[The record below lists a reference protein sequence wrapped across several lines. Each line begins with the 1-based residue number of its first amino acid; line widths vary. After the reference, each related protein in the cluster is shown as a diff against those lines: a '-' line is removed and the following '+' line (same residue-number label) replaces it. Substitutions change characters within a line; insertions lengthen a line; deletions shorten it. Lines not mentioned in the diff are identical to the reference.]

1 MAEKKSVSVKV
12 LNMAGE
18 EVSKMNLNAEVF
30 GIEPHQQA
38 MFDAVQ
44 VEQANQRQ
52 ATAKTKVRH
61 EVSGGGK
68 KPWRQ
73 KGTGRARAGSSRSP
87 VWVGGGTVFGWVG
100 GGTVFGPVG
109 NQNFKISQNKKE
121 HKLALKSAL
130 SLKTKDGLLVIDE
143 IKFDEKKTKNFVNF
157 LDAIKVGGKA
167 LVVVD
172 EITEEIFASSR
183 NVGFAKV
190 VTSDNISVLDV
201 LNVDNLVMSKASIKT
216 VEEALK

>member
-1 MAEKKSVSVKV
+1 
-12 LNMAGE
+12 MAGE

-73 KGTGRARAGSSRSP
+73 KGTGRARSGSTRSP
-87 VWVGGGTVFGWVG
+87 IWVG

-130 SLKTKDGLLVIDE
+130 SLKTKDGLVVVDE
-143 IKFDEKKTKNFVNF
+143 IKFDEKKTKNFVAF
-157 LDAIKVGGKA
+157 LDAIKVGTKA

-172 EITEEIFASSR
+172 AITEEIFASAR
-183 NVGFAKV
+183 NVGYAKV
-190 VTSDNISVLDV
+190 VTSDNISVVDL
-201 LNVDNLVMSKASIKT
+201 LNIDNLVMSKASIKE

>member
-1 MAEKKSVSVKV
+1 MAEKKSVNVKV

-18 EVSKMNLNAEVF
+18 EVNKISLAGSVF
-30 GIEPHQQA
+30 AIEPHKQA
-38 MFDAVQ
+38 MFNAVQ

-87 VWVGGGTVFGWVG
+87 VWVGGGTVFG
-100 GGTVFGPVG
+100 PVG
-109 NQNFKISQNKKE
+109 NQNYTLSQNKKE
-121 HKLALKSAL
+121 HQLALRSAL
-130 SLKTKDGLLVIDE
+130 SLKTPKD
-143 IKFDEKKTKNFVNF
+143 
-157 LDAIKVGGKA
+157 

-172 EITEEIFASSR
+172 EIKFDSKKTKDFVKMLDALKVSSKVLVVVSEIDENLFASGR
-183 NVGFAKV
+183 NVDYARI
-190 VTSDNISVLDV
+190 VTPDNVSVYDL
-201 LNVDNLVMSKASIKT
+201 LNVDKLVMSKDAVKA

>member
-1 MAEKKSVSVKV
+1 MSEKKTVSVKV

-18 EVSKMNLNAEVF
+18 EVGKLSLNGVVF
-30 GIEPHQQA
+30 AVEPHKQA
-38 MFDAVQ
+38 MFNAVQ

-87 VWVGGGTVFGWVG
+87 IWVG

-109 NQNFKISQNKKE
+109 NQNFTLSQNRKE
-121 HKLALKSAL
+121 HQLALRSAL
-130 SLKTKDGLLVIDE
+130 SLKTPKDLVVVNE
-143 IKFDEKKTKNFVNF
+143 IKFEGKKTKEFVKM
-157 LDAIKVGGKA
+157 LAALKSEVKT
-167 LVVVD
+167 LVVVSEID
-172 EITEEIFASSR
+172 ENLFASVR
-183 NVGFAKV
+183 NVNYAKV
-190 VTSDNISVLDV
+190 VTTDNVSVFDV
-201 LNVDNLVMSKASIKT
+201 LNAEKLVMSEAAVKE

>member
-1 MAEKKSVSVKV
+1 MADKKISKKV
-12 LNMAGE
+12 VNMAGE
-18 EVSKMNLNAEVF
+18 EVGSISLDASVF
-30 GIEPHQQA
+30 GIDANNQVV
-38 MFDAVQ
+38 FDAVQ
-44 VEQANQRQ
+44 VEQANARQ

-87 VWVGGGTVFGWVG
+87 IWVG

-109 NQNFKISQNKKE
+109 NQNYKLSQNKKA

-130 SLKTKDGLLVIDE
+130 SMKKDDIVVVDE
-143 IKFDEKKTKNFVNF
+143 IKFADKKTANFVKM
-157 LDAIKVGGKA
+157 LDAIKVASKA
-167 LVVVD
+167 LVVVEDID
-172 EITEEIFASSR
+172 ENLFASCR
-183 NVGFAKV
+183 NVGYVKV
-190 VTSDNISVLDV
+190 VSSDNVSVVDL
-201 LNVDNLVMSKASIKT
+201 LNVDTLVMSKASVKA

>member
-1 MAEKKSVSVKV
+1 
-12 LNMAGE
+12 
-18 EVSKMNLNAEVF
+18 
-30 GIEPHQQA
+30 

-44 VEQANQRQ
+44 VEQANARQ
-52 ATAKTKVRH
+52 ATAKVKVRH

-87 VWVGGGTVFGWVG
+87 IWVG
-100 GGTVFGPVG
+100 GGTVFGPDG
-109 NQNFKISQNKKE
+109 RQNYKLSQNKKE
-121 HKLALKSAL
+121 HALAVKSAL
-130 SLKTKDGLLVIDE
+130 SLKAKEG
-143 IKFDEKKTKNFVNF
+143 
-157 LDAIKVGGKA
+157 

-172 EITEEIFASSR
+172 EIKFENKKTKEFVAMLDALKAGRKILVVVNEIDENIFASSR

-190 VTSDNISVLDV
+190 VTCDNVSVLDL
-201 LNVDNLVMSKASIKT
+201 LNVETLIMSKASAKA

>member
-1 MAEKKSVSVKV
+1 MAEKKTVSVKV
-12 LNMAGE
+12 YNAAGE
-18 EVSKMNLNAEVF
+18 EVSKLSLKAEAF
-30 GIEPHQQA
+30 GIEAHNQA

-87 VWVGGGTVFGWVG
+87 IWVG

-121 HKLALKSAL
+121 HKLALRSAL
-130 SLKTKDGLLVIDE
+130 SLKVKDGLKVIDE
-143 IKFDEKKTKNFVNF
+143 LVCQNKDTKALIKV
-157 LDAIKVGGKA
+157 LDALKVEGKA
-167 LVVVD
+167 LIVVD
-172 EITEEIFASSR
+172 DVDENLFYSVR
-183 NVGFAKV
+183 NINWAKV
-190 VTSDNISVLDV
+190 VTVDNVSVVDL
-201 LNVDNLVMSKASIKT
+201 LNVNFVVITKSAVENLQKEV
-216 VEEALK
+216 LK

>member
-12 LNMAGE
+12 YNMAGDE
-18 EVSKMNLNAEVF
+18 ISKMNLDASVF

-44 VEQANQRQ
+44 VEQANARQ

-73 KGTGRARAGSSRSP
+73 KGTGRARSGSSRSP
-87 VWVGGGTVFGWVG
+87 VWVGGGTVFG
-100 GGTVFGPVG
+100 PIG
-109 NQNFKISQNKKE
+109 NQNYKISQNKKE

-130 SLKTKDGLLVIDE
+130 SLKAKEGLVVVDE
-143 IKFDEKKTKNFVNF
+143 IKFDEKKTKNFVGF

-172 EITEEIFASSR
+172 EITEELFASAR
-183 NVGFAKV
+183 NVGYAKV
-190 VTSDNISVLDV
+190 VTSDNVSVLDL
-201 LNVDNLVMSKASIKT
+201 LNVDNLVMSKASVKT

>member
-87 VWVGGGTVFGWVG
+87 IWVG

-109 NQNFKISQNKKE
+109 NQNCKISQNKKE

-130 SLKTKDGLLVIDE
+130 SLKTKDGLVVVDE
-143 IKFDEKKTKNFVNF
+143 IKFDEKKTKNFVAF
-157 LDAIKVGGKA
+157 LDAIKVGSKA

-172 EITEEIFASSR
+172 AITEEIFASAR
-183 NVGFAKV
+183 NVGYAKV
-190 VTSDNISVLDV
+190 VTSDNISVVDL
-201 LNVDNLVMSKASIKT
+201 LNVDNLVMSKASIKE

>member
-12 LNMAGE
+12 LDMAGN
-18 EVSKMNLNAEVF
+18 EVSKMSLDASVF
-30 GIEPHQQA
+30 GIEAHIQA

-44 VEQANQRQ
+44 VEQSNARQ

-73 KGTGRARAGSSRSP
+73 KGTGRARAGTTRSP
-87 VWVGGGTVFGWVG
+87 IWVG

-109 NQNFKISQNKKE
+109 NQNYKISQNKKE
-121 HKLALKSAL
+121 HQLALKSAL
-130 SLKTKDGLLVIDE
+130 SLKAKEG
-143 IKFDEKKTKNFVNF
+143 
-157 LDAIKVGGKA
+157 

-172 EITEEIFASSR
+172 EIKFADKKTKGFVKMLDALKVGNKVLVVVNEIDENTFAASR
-183 NVGFAKV
+183 NVGYAKV
-190 VTSDNISVLDV
+190 VTSDNVSVLDL
-201 LNVDNLVMSKASIKT
+201 LNVDTLVMSKASVKE

>member
-1 MAEKKSVSVKV
+1 MAEKKTVSVKV
-12 LNMAGE
+12 LDMAGN
-18 EVSKMNLNAEVF
+18 EVSKMSLDASVF
-30 GIEPHQQA
+30 GIEAHIQA

-44 VEQANQRQ
+44 VEQSNSRQ

-73 KGTGRARAGSSRSP
+73 KGTGRARAGTTRSP
-87 VWVGGGTVFGWVG
+87 IWVG

-109 NQNFKISQNKKE
+109 NQNYKISQNKKE
-121 HKLALKSAL
+121 HQLALKSAL
-130 SLKTKDGLLVIDE
+130 SLKAKEG
-143 IKFDEKKTKNFVNF
+143 
-157 LDAIKVGGKA
+157 

-172 EITEEIFASSR
+172 EIKFADKKTKEFVKMLDALKVGNKVLVVVNEIDENTFASSR
-183 NVGFAKV
+183 NVGYAKV
-190 VTSDNISVLDV
+190 VTSDNVSVLDL
-201 LNVDNLVMSKASIKT
+201 LNVDTLVMSKASVKE

>member
-18 EVSKMNLNAEVF
+18 EVGKISLAANVF
-30 GIEPHQQA
+30 GIEAHKQA
-38 MFDAVQ
+38 MFNAVQ
-44 VEQANQRQ
+44 VEQANARQ

-87 VWVGGGTVFGWVG
+87 IWVG

-109 NQNFKISQNKKE
+109 NQNYKLSQNKKA

-130 SLKTKDGLLVIDE
+130 SMKKDDIVVVDE
-143 IKFDEKKTKNFVNF
+143 IKFADKKTANFVKM
-157 LDAIKVGGKA
+157 LDAIKVASKA
-167 LVVVD
+167 LVVVEDID
-172 EITEEIFASSR
+172 ENLFASCR
-183 NVGFAKV
+183 NVGYVKV
-190 VTSDNISVLDV
+190 VSSDNVSVVDL
-201 LNVDNLVMSKASIKT
+201 LNVDTLVMSKASVKA

>member
-12 LNMAGE
+12 YNMAGE

-38 MFDAVQ
+38 LFDAVQ

-73 KGTGRARAGSSRSP
+73 KGTGRARSGSSRSP
-87 VWVGGGTVFGWVG
+87 VWVGGGTVFG
-100 GGTVFGPVG
+100 PIG
-109 NQNFKISQNKKE
+109 NQNYKISQNRKE

-130 SLKTKDGLLVIDE
+130 SLKTKDGLLVVDE

-157 LDAIKVGGKA
+157 LEALKVGGKA

-172 EITEEIFASSR
+172 EITEEIFASAR
-183 NVGFAKV
+183 NVGYAKV
-190 VTSDNISVLDV
+190 VTSDNVSVLDL
-201 LNVDNLVMSKASIKT
+201 LNVDNLVMSKASIKE

>member
-18 EVSKMNLNAEVF
+18 QVKDLKLAGSVF
-30 GIEPHQQA
+30 AVEPHKQA
-38 MFDAVQ
+38 MFNAVQ
-44 VEQANQRQ
+44 VEQANSRQ

-87 VWVGGGTVFGWVG
+87 IWVG

-109 NQNFKISQNKKE
+109 NQNFTLSQNKKE
-121 HKLALKSAL
+121 HQLALRSAL
-130 SLKTKDGLLVIDE
+130 SLKTPKDLVVIDE
-143 IKFDEKKTKNFVNF
+143 IKFADKKTKEFVKM
-157 LDAIKVGGKA
+157 LKAIKCEVKT
-167 LVVVD
+167 LVVVNEID
-172 EITEEIFASSR
+172 ENLFASVR
-183 NVGFAKV
+183 NVAYAKV
-190 VTSDNISVLDV
+190 VTTDNVSVYDL
-201 LNVDNLVMSKASIKT
+201 LNADKLVMSEAAVKE

>member
-1 MAEKKSVSVKV
+1 
-12 LNMAGE
+12 
-18 EVSKMNLNAEVF
+18 
-30 GIEPHQQA
+30 

-87 VWVGGGTVFGWVG
+87 VWVGGGTVFG
-100 GGTVFGPVG
+100 PVG
-109 NQNFKISQNKKE
+109 NQNYKISQNKKE

-143 IKFDEKKTKNFVNF
+143 IKFDEKKTKNFVAF
-157 LDAIKVGGKA
+157 LDALKVGGKA

-172 EITEEIFASSR
+172 EITENIFASAR
-183 NVGFAKV
+183 NVGYAKV
-190 VTSDNISVLDV
+190 VTTDNVSVLDL
-201 LNVDNLVMSKASIKT
+201 LNVDNLVISQASAKAL
-216 VEEALK
+216 EEALK

>member
-1 MAEKKSVSVKV
+1 MAEKKSISVKV
-12 LNMAGE
+12 LNMAGQ
-18 EVSKMNLNAEVF
+18 EVGKISLAKEVF
-30 GIEPHQQA
+30 GIEPHKQA
-38 MFDAVQ
+38 MFNAVQ
-44 VEQANQRQ
+44 VEQANARQ

-87 VWVGGGTVFGWVG
+87 IWVG

-109 NQNFKISQNKKE
+109 NQNFTLSQNKKE
-121 HKLALKSAL
+121 HQLAVRSAL
-130 SLKTKDGLLVIDE
+130 SLKTPD
-143 IKFDEKKTKNFVNF
+143 N
-157 LDAIKVGGKA
+157 

-172 EITEEIFASSR
+172 EIKFDSKKTKEFVKMLEALGANTKTLVVVSEIDENLFSSGR
-183 NVGFAKV
+183 NVKYARI
-190 VTSDNISVLDV
+190 VTTDNVSVYDL
-201 LNVDNLVMSKASIKT
+201 LNVDKLVISQAAVKE

>member
-12 LNMAGE
+12 YNMAGE
-18 EVSKMNLNAEVF
+18 EVSKMNLNAEIF

-87 VWVGGGTVFGWVG
+87 IWVG

-130 SLKTKDGLLVIDE
+130 SLKTKDGLVVVDE
-143 IKFDEKKTKNFVNF
+143 IKFDEKKTKNFVAF
-157 LDAIKVGGKA
+157 LDAIKVGSKA

-172 EITEEIFASSR
+172 AITEEIFASAR
-183 NVGFAKV
+183 NVGYAKV
-190 VTSDNISVLDV
+190 VTSDNISVVDL
-201 LNVDNLVMSKASIKT
+201 LNVDNLVMSKASIKE